1 MCEIARACGL
11 AKGPHGLLIVDKSP
25 GPTSHDLVAQ
35 ARRLYRT
42 KSVGHAGTLDPM
54 ATGVLVLLFGEAC
67 KLSGHL
73 TAQHKRYRAT
83 VRFGVGTTSD
93 DAQGE
98 TTEQLAL
105 DADWCTDSRLHAALE
120 LEHSRQSQVPPGVSA
135 IRIDGKRAYRLV
147 REGATPALA
156 PRVVRVEELSLLKR
170 DAFTIDIEMLVSKGY
185 YVRSFARDIGR
196 SLGVPAHITAL
207 RRLASGHLDLLQ
219 AHPWPLSQAVPLIDV
234 ATAATN
240 ALGVLTLT
248 EAGAAKARMGQAIT
262 PDEFVEKLGPDNRD
276 VRAWLTEDGKLIA
289 IGAGTARGFR
299 VVRGFNI

>member
-1 MCEIARACGL
+1 M
-11 AKGPHGLLIVDKSP
+11 AKGPHGLLIVDKAL
-25 GPTSHDLVAQ
+25 GPTSHDIVAQ

-73 TAQHKRYRAT
+73 TAQHKRYQAT

-93 DAQGE
+93 DAQGT
-98 TTEQLAL
+98 TTEQVEL
-105 DADWCTDSRLHAALE
+105 DADWCTDSRLRAALE
-120 LEHSRQSQVPPGVSA
+120 IEYSRETQVPPGVSA

-147 REGATPALA
+147 REGTKPALA

-170 DAFTIDIEMLVSKGY
+170 GAFTIDIEMLVSKGY
-185 YVRSFARDIGR
+185 YIRSFARDMGR

-207 RRLASGHLDLLQ
+207 RRVESGHLALAQ
-219 AHPWPLSQAVPLIDV
+219 SHQWPLSEAVPLIDV
-234 ATAATN
+234 ATAAVD
-240 ALGVLTLT
+240 ALGVLTVT
-248 EAGAAKARMGQAIT
+248 EHGAAKARMGQAIT
-262 PDEFVEKLGPDNRD
+262 PDDFIESVGPDNRA
-276 VRAWLTEDGKLIA
+276 VRAWLTEDGTLIA